1 LLGAAGQERELRP
14 ALHHVQAAALNRAVV
29 IIALEDL
36 GSGDDRVER
45 YRASSD
51 DKLSAAEDD
60 RVRRT
65 ADPGDPAQDFY
76 GAAGAGGVEPLPSFD
91 APDAAAA
98 DVRVSD
104 GTAQYVF
111 GGAAEHRRADRR
123 AKIHDIDATAVEHEI
138 AHSAAPH
145 RYRAAALDDDAA

>member
-1 LLGAAGQERELRP
+1 ELRP
-14 ALHHVQAAALNRAVV
+14 ALHHVQAAARNRAVV

-51 DKLSAAEDD
+51 DKLSAAEDG

-65 ADPGDPAQDFY
+65 AGPGDPAQDFH
-76 GAAGAGGVEPLPSFD
+76 GAAGDGGVEAVPTFKAL
-91 APDAAAA
+91 DAAAA
-98 DVRVSD
+98 DVRAAD
-104 GTAQYVF
+104 GTFHYVF
-111 GGAAEHRRADRR
+111 GSTPDTALPDRL
-123 AKIHDIDATAVEHEI
+123 AKIPQPAPAALEGEI

-145 RYRAAALDDDAA
+145 R